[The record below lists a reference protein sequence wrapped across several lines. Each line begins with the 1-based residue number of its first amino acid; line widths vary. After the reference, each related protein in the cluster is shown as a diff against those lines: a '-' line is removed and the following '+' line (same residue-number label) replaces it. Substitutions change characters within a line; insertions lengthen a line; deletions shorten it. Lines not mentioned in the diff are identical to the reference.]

1 MEFKS
6 KDEYVKSVQKA
17 LDIIT
22 DGIDG
27 PATWEAIRNKL
38 APQTTQITDAVTSTI
53 NPQITDAVTQLSDK
67 ALKLILDYEV
77 GGGQSYYN
85 KELKH
90 PSYPGGASGVTIGVG
105 YDLGYNT
112 SEQFT
117 KDWRSLLTGS
127 DFIRLAKC
135 LGSKGAMARDL
146 VSGVRDIEVPW
157 DGALVIF
164 KQNTIPRFIKET
176 IKAFPGADQL
186 HPDAFGALVSLVFNR
201 GSAVTGTNRSQ
212 MMNIKNL
219 IPSKNYVAIS
229 EQIIDMKRIWAGKNL
244 DGLLKRR
251 DEEAALIK
259 SCV

>member
-1 MEFKS
+1 MEFKG

-17 LDIIT
+17 LSLIS

-27 PATWEAIRNKL
+27 PATWEAIRAKL
-38 APQTTQITDAVTSTI
+38 APVSVKTTPIS
-53 NPQITDAVTQLSDK
+53 PQITDAVTQLSDK

-85 KELKH
+85 KALKH
-90 PSYPGGASGVTIGVG
+90 PCYPGGASGVTIGVG

-112 SEQFT
+112 SQQFT
-117 KDWRSLLTGS
+117 NDWRSLLTGS
-127 DFIRLAKC
+127 DFGRLAKC

-146 VSGVRDIEVPW
+146 VSSVKDIEVPW

-176 IKAFPGADQL
+176 LKAFPGADQL

-201 GSAVTGTNRSQ
+201 GSAVTGTNREE
-212 MMNIKNL
+212 MMGIRTLISSKDYKAISNL
-219 IPSKNYVAIS
+219 ITS
-229 EQIIDMKRIWAGKNL
+229 MKHIWVGKGL

-251 DEEAALIK
+251 DDESALVR
-259 SCV
+259 SCI